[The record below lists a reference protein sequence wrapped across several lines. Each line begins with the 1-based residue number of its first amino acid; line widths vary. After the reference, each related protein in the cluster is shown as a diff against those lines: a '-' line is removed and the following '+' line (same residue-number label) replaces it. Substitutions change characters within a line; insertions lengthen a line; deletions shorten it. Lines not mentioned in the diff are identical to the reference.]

1 MIRRTFVMS
10 LVLVVSLSLSAHADE
25 SMDGASKDALEK
37 TQQLLRDRT
46 AREKAAQE
54 NTAASGAHSEVVKL
68 GGAQVQD
75 GVYDLS
81 ADVLKIAIDETGGDP
96 VKLQA
101 WIANAQKD
109 PQGFLG
115 SRLPAGSPARAK
127 LENLAKQLEKK

>member
-1 MIRRTFVMS
+1 MNSRTFVMS
-10 LVLVVSLSLSAHADE
+10 LVLLTSVSLSARAE
-25 SMDGASKDALEK
+25 EAMDGSSKEALEK
-37 TQQLLRDRT
+37 TQQLLRDRA
-46 AREKAAQE
+46 AREKASQE
-54 NTAASGAHSEVVKL
+54 NTAASGAHAEVVKL